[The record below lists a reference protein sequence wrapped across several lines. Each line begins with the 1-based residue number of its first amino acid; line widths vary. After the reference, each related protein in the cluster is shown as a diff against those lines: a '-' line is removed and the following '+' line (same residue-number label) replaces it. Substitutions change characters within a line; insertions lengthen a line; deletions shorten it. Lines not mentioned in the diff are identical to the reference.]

1 MPKVGQIH
9 LDLGLLLSVGY
20 IDAHVTSSDTGIKN
34 YERLIFKNPTNFLC
48 RKAQGTSGNL
58 FTLGSIKTGEKSLEI
73 LNYQS
78 STHPKARII
87 KKEKIE
93 KVNRTSIKK
102 RKLKKKLA

>member
-87 KKEKIE
+87 KKKNGEGKQNIYQ
-93 KVNRTSIKK
+93 K